1 MKKCL
6 RVKKKKREND
16 MGIRINHN
24 GISISVENW
33 KPWKKLPVL
42 AVRIDGENAVY
53 KVASFVNEETAK
65 WFCEIIEE
73 FADGLFIEEE
83 SDQ

>member
-1 MKKCL
+1 M
-6 RVKKKKREND
+6 
-16 MGIRINHN
+16 
-24 GISISVENW
+24 
-33 KPWKKLPVL
+33 PVL

-53 KVASFVNEETAK
+53 KVASFTSEETAK
-65 WFCEIIEE
+65 WFCEIMEE

>member
-1 MKKCL
+1 MAQGDATL
-6 RVKKKKREND
+6 
-16 MGIRINHN
+16 
-24 GISISVENW
+24 
-33 KPWKKLPVL
+33 
-42 AVRIDGENAVY
+42 ENAVY